1 MAKVES
7 VNNKMLGLSFISL
20 GLIYV
25 IMLFGVYI
33 AASHQGLSCE
43 GWPLCPNG
51 FSYPLEKYFF
61 EHFHRMLAITT
72 SAIVIVTALY
82 AVKRVKVARNLSV
95 VSVII
100 IIIQIILGMLVVD
113 SKLEPLLVA
122 AHLSTGVLLFATML
136 TIFLITYRLKALKK

>member
-51 FSYPLEKYFF
+51 FSFPPEKYLF

-82 AVKRVKVARNLSV
+82 AVKRIKAARNLSV